1 MREINLIYEGR
12 GKFHATST
20 FWEKRCDE
28 LFAHGEQVLMHE
40 DKERSSPSHRQ
51 FFAVLNDAYA
61 NLPEIEAKQYPTRD
75 IFRGMALIET
85 GHFNERKFCAVSEDE
100 ALRIAKFLQRDD
112 GSIQVIA
119 TNGTWVVERSPVS
132 QSFSRMDATTFQRV
146 RDDVLAWCADKLGIT
161 VEELMIHG
169 GHAA

>member
-20 FWEKRCDE
+20 YWEKRCDE
-28 LFAHGEQVLMHE
+28 LFADGEQVLMHE

-61 NLPEIEAKQYPTRD
+61 NLPEIEAKQYPTKE
-75 IFRGMALIET
+75 IFRGMLLIEA
-85 GHFNERKFCAVSEDE
+85 GHFMERRFCAETANE
-100 ALRIAKFLQRDD
+100 AERIATFLKSDD
-112 GSIQVIA
+112 RVQVIVVQD
-119 TNGTWVVERSPVS
+119 TWVVERTPVS
-132 QSFSRMDATTFQRV
+132 QSFDKMDHTTFQKV
-146 RDDVLAWCADKLGIT
+146 RDDIIAMCADKLGIT
-161 VEELMIHG
+161 VEELMTHG